1 MRKVIAVAAIGLGL
15 AWGGVQAENK
25 KLPTEKERLE
35 LCSSA
40 EKLASSIMKARQ
52 KSLVMNCALD
62 GKSTV

>member
-40 EKLASSIMKARQ
+40 EKLASSI
-52 KSLVMNCALD
+52 VNNPALK
-62 GKSTV
+62 GEACQIHSVLA